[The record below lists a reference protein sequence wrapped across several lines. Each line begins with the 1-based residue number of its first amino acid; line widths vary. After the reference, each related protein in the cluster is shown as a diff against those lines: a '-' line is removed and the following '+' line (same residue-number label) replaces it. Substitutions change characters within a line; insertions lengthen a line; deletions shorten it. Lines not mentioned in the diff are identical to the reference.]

1 MQMLRAGGDLL
12 QDARYAIRTMRG
24 RPVFTAM
31 AVLSLA
37 LGIGANTSIYSF
49 MDSILM
55 RALPVAN
62 PASLVVLNWHSKD
75 HPSIAASFAGST
87 YRDAILGYNSGNF
100 PYAAF
105 ELFSSNREMFA
116 DVFGFSGAGRLN
128 VQFRGAAD
136 LAVGQYVTGTYFSGL
151 GVVPAT
157 GRLIAPDDDRP
168 GAPPVVALSYSY
180 AERRFGDPSRAIG
193 ESLLINKQPFTVV
206 GVAAPEFFGVDPAG
220 KQDLFLP
227 QHESLLLERVFSGVQ
242 TKYTDPNSYWIQ
254 IMARLRPGVTR
265 QQAEAALSPAFYRF
279 VESTAKK
286 PEDRRDLPLLVLK
299 EGAGGL
305 DSLRRQ
311 YAKPIYVLLALVG
324 LILAIACANIA
335 NLLLAHASGRR
346 REMALR
352 LSLGAGR
359 GRVIRQLL
367 TESLMLSLAG
377 GLLGIAFARWG
388 ISALTLLIANG
399 RDNFTLYAQLNWHV
413 LAVTTALAVATGLL
427 FGLAP
432 AFQSTR
438 VDLLTA
444 LKQTRA
450 GEAGATHSSR
460 FRVSLGHVLIVAQIA
475 ISLLLVVAAG
485 LFVRSLQQLNSI
497 RIGFNRE
504 NVLLVTLNASQ
515 AGYKDDALLHFYAD
529 LHQRFRAMPGVRSS
543 SFSNYTLMTNSRNT
557 SDMTVPGSAV
567 KNGTLTV
574 MNVGPDF
581 ASTMEVPVVRGRE
594 MTERDISGNTRVAIV
609 NEQFVKKYLPGENPI
624 GRHFVLDPTD
634 RKLDFEIVGVMA
646 AGRLISL
653 KQDVQEMAF
662 VPYTQNPRQSLNSMV
677 YEIRAAGDPLALA
690 STARKIVAQ
699 ADARVPIS
707 EVATQARRI
716 NQTIG
721 QERTFAMLCTCFAV
735 LAVLIACVGLYG
747 TMAYTVARRT
757 NEIGI
762 RMALGAQRRRLLW
775 MVQRDVLV
783 MASVGL
789 AIGLPVAYAS
799 SHVVE
804 SFLFGLKAH
813 DPATMMIAAG
823 VLLGAAFLAGYGPA
837 WKASRLDPWK
847 ALRDE

>member
-1 MQMLRAGGDLL
+1 
-12 QDARYAIRTMRG
+12 
-24 RPVFTAM
+24 M

-55 RALPVAN
+55 RSLPVAN

-75 HPSIAASFAGST
+75 HPGVAANFSGST
-87 YRDAILGYNSGNF
+87 FKDAVLGYNSGNF

-105 ELFSSNREMFA
+105 ELFSANHEMFS
-116 DVFGFSGAGRLN
+116 DVFGFSNAGRLN
-128 VQFRGAAD
+128 VQIRGAAD
-136 LAVGQYVTGTYFSGL
+136 LAAGQYVTGTFFAGL
-151 GVVPAT
+151 GVAPAA
-157 GRLIAPDDDRP
+157 GRLIEPDDDRAGGVP
-168 GAPPVVALSYSY
+168 IAVLSYSY
-180 AERRFGDPSRAIG
+180 AERRFGDPARATG
-193 ESLLINKQPFTVV
+193 ETLLINNQPFTVV
-206 GVAAPEFFGVDPAG
+206 GVAAPEFFGVNPAG
-220 KQDLFLP
+220 KQDVFLP
-227 QHESLLLERVFSGVQ
+227 QHTSLLLEKVFSGDQ

-265 QQAEAALSPAFYRF
+265 EQAQAATAPTFYRF
-279 VESTAKK
+279 AESTVKK

-311 YAKPIYVLLALVG
+311 YTKPLYVLMTLVG

-367 TESLMLSLAG
+367 TESLMLSLTG

-413 LAVTTALAVATGLL
+413 LAVTTGLSVATGLV

-438 VDLLTA
+438 VDLVTA

-450 GEAGATHSSR
+450 GEAGVSHGSR
-460 FRVSLGHVLIVAQIA
+460 FRVSLGQVLIVTQIA

-485 LFVRSLQQLNSI
+485 LFVRNLQQLNAI

-504 NVLLVTLNASQ
+504 NVLLVTLSASQ
-515 AGYKDDALLHFYAD
+515 AGYKDEALMRFYAD
-529 LHQRFRAMPGVRSS
+529 LHQRFRGMPGVRSS
-543 SFSNYTLMTNSRNT
+543 SFSNYTLLTDSRNT
-557 SDMTVPGSAV
+557 SDMSVPGFTGKAG
-567 KNGTLTV
+567 NLIV

-581 ASTMEVPVVRGRE
+581 ASTMEVPIVRGRD
-594 MTERDISGNTRVAIV
+594 MTERDVLGTHRVAIV
-609 NEQFVKKYLPGENPI
+609 NEQFANRYLRGENPI
-624 GRHFVLDPTD
+624 GRHFTLDPTD

-653 KQDVQEMAF
+653 KQDVKEMAF

-677 YEIRAAGDPLALA
+677 YEIRATGDPLALA

-707 EVATQARRI
+707 EVATQSRRI

-747 TMAYTVARRT
+747 TMAYTVSRRT

-783 MASVGL
+783 MALAGL

-813 DPATMMIAAG
+813 DPATMIIAAA

-837 WKASRLDPWK
+837 WKASRLDPWT